1 MKNELENE
9 EHLQDSV
16 VISVERV
23 RKQCRKMPNWKA
35 PGKDGVQGYWIKNLS
50 NLHERI
56 AIQMNKIL
64 MGEDSPPAWMTYG
77 RTVLCQKDPR
87 GGNVAEN
94 YRAIT
99 CLPLMWKLLTGMI
112 AEETYNYLEREK
124 LLPEEQKGCKRG
136 SRGTKDQLLI
146 AKTVLKDCKK
156 RHTNLSMAWIDYK
169 KAYDFVP
176 HSWINECMEMFGI
189 AENVRNLLK
198 KSMEQWNLSL
208 SSNGEDLGE
217 MNVRIGIFQ
226 GDSLSPLLFVLS
238 MVPLSLILRKV
249 NAYYEWGKKD
259 YKLNHLLYM
268 DDLKLFAKSEEQIDT
283 LVRTVHVFST
293 DFGMEFGMKK
303 CGILTMKRGK
313 VVRCEG
319 IMLPNNKVMK
329 EVEKEGYTYLC
340 IVELDKI
347 KENEMK
353 KKTIKEYKR
362 RLRLILKSKLNGKNK
377 ITAINT
383 WAAAVFRYGA
393 GILQWKE
400 SELKNVDRKSR
411 KTMTM
416 MEHYIR
422 RAMWTDCTLREKREG
437 EA

>member
-1 MKNELENE
+1 
-9 EHLQDSV
+9 
-16 VISVERV
+16 
-23 RKQCRKMPNWKA
+23 MPNWKA
-35 PGKDGVQGYWIKNLS
+35 PEKDGVQGYWIKNLS
-50 NLHERI
+50 NLHEQI

-64 MGEDSPPAWMTYG
+64 MGEGSPPAWMTYG

-87 GGNVAEN
+87 RGNVAEN
-94 YRAIT
+94 YCPIT
-99 CLPLMWKLLTGMI
+99 CLPLMWKLLTEMI

-124 LLPEEQKGCKRG
+124 LLPEEQKGCKQG

-146 AKTVLKDCKK
+146 GKTVLKDCKK

-198 KSMEQWNLSL
+198 KSMEQWKLSL
-208 SSNGEDLGE
+208 TSNGEDLGE
-217 MNVRIGIFQ
+217 
-226 GDSLSPLLFVLS
+226 LFT
-238 MVPLSLILRKV
+238 
-249 NAYYEWGKKD
+249 
-259 YKLNHLLYM
+259 
-268 DDLKLFAKSEEQIDT
+268 KSEEEIDT

-293 DFGMEFGMKK
+293 DIGMEFGMKK

-313 VVRCEG
+313 VVRCDG
-319 IMLPNNKVMK
+319 IMLPNNEVMR
-329 EVEKEGYTYLC
+329 EVEKEGYTYLG
-340 IVELDKI
+340 IIELDKI

-353 KKTIKEYKR
+353 QKTIKECKR

-383 WAAAVFRYGA
+383 WAVVVFRYGV

-411 KTMTM
+411 KQ
-416 MEHYIR
+416 
-422 RAMWTDCTLREKREG
+422 
-437 EA
+437 